1 MNNVRSVWEAE
12 HREELK
18 KKQRTEREKILKEE
32 KQIEDL
38 KRLQVK
44 EGIIPQSCLT
54 QIEWMYQDRSAFNKD
69 EKTAEEFLLGKEVTE
84 KDLAQSGTQNGGGKD
99 SNTGGNLASILEKTD
114 QQLVESFTTNENEA
128 FLRMK
133 EDPLVMIKQK
143 EIEQR
148 DQVYNNPM
156 ELKRI

>member
-1 MNNVRSVWEAE
+1 MGLSYLTKKNWNPSNMNNVRSVWEAE

-44 EGIIPQSCLT
+44 EGIIPQSSLT

-84 KDLAQSGTQNGGGKD
+84 RDLAS
-99 SNTGGNLASILEKTD
+99 KT
-114 QQLVESFTTNENEA
+114 
-128 FLRMK
+128 
-133 EDPLVMIKQK
+133 P
-143 EIEQR
+143 
-148 DQVYNNPM
+148 
-156 ELKRI
+156 

>member
-44 EGIIPQSCLT
+44 EGIIPQSSLT
-54 QIEWMYQDRSAFNKD
+54 QIEWMYQDRSAFIKD

-84 KDLAQSGTQNGGGKD
+84 RDLASKTPQGDLTAGE
-99 SNTGGNLASILEKTD
+99 GGNLASILEKTD
-114 QQLVESFTTNENEA
+114 Q
-128 FLRMK
+128 
-133 EDPLVMIKQK
+133 
-143 EIEQR
+143 
-148 DQVYNNPM
+148 
-156 ELKRI
+156 

>member
-1 MNNVRSVWEAE
+1 MGLSYLTKKNWNPSNMNNVRSVWEAE

-44 EGIIPQSCLT
+44 EGIIPQSSLT

-84 KDLAQSGTQNGGGKD
+84 RDMAATKVDKVVGDLTAGE
-99 SNTGGNLASILEKTD
+99 GGNLASILEKTD
-114 QQLVESFTTNENEA
+114 
-128 FLRMK
+128 
-133 EDPLVMIKQK
+133 
-143 EIEQR
+143 
-148 DQVYNNPM
+148 
-156 ELKRI
+156 